1 MKILAEYLDLSPATV
16 SIVLNDSPVAK
27 SISPATRQRVL
38 AAAKKFA
45 YRPNLHARMLRTRLT
60 NTVGVIVPELSEGY
74 FTNVMLGVE
83 QSLLQE
89 GYLYFTV
96 SHLCRPDLIEEY
108 PELLMNRAV
117 DGFLLVNT
125 ELRHKVFVPVVGI
138 SSHSKTP
145 GVTNVELDHNRATK
159 MALRHLYELGHR
171 RIAFMKG
178 QRYSLDAEVRW
189 QAIASIAQEVGITI
203 RPELCIYLEKNS
215 WSPELG
221 YPPVRELLQRTR
233 DFTAMFCFNDTAAI
247 GAIRAIEDAGLN
259 CPRDISVIGFDDI
272 IVAEYYN
279 PRLTTV
285 RQPLHKMGWTAAQLL
300 VKRIQS
306 PDAPIPRLFPLNRNL
321 SSASRPPASLK
332 NQCAASASR
341 TALHRLRQSDQSHE
355 LEQALDSGDP
365 VAIWALGPVFVYFI
379 VAGVATVMLGPLL
392 PALISRWNIPG
403 AQAGTLFT
411 SSFAG
416 QFLGAWFAARN
427 LRASVVCGAAL
438 SAAGCVA
445 MAWANFNVAH
455 LALFC
460 VGLGLGA
467 GLLLE
472 ISPSELLV
480 PPAVRAF
487 CCCSMF
493 PGALEL
499 LPAHC
504 WCAHVPLA

>member
-1 MKILAEYLDLSPATV
+1 MRAKKKTIPDTAKPTTLKILAEYLDLSPATV

-27 SISPATRQRVL
+27 SISLATRQRVL
-38 AAAKKFA
+38 AAARKFS

-125 ELRHKVFVPVVGI
+125 ELRHKVSVPVVGI

-145 GVTNVELDHNRATK
+145 GVTNVELDHKRATK
-159 MALRHLYELGHR
+159 MALRHLHELGHR

-221 YPPVRELLQRTR
+221 YPPVHELLQRTR

-306 PDAPIPRLFPLNRNL
+306 PDAPY
-321 SSASRPPASLK
+321 
-332 NQCAASASR
+332 
-341 TALHRLRQSDQSHE
+341 SDTVSFEPE
-355 LEQALDSGDP
+355 LVVREST
-365 VAIWALGPVFVYFI
+365 
-379 VAGVATVMLGPLL
+379 AGVPKK
-392 PALISRWNIPG
+392 
-403 AQAGTLFT
+403 
-411 SSFAG
+411 
-416 QFLGAWFAARN
+416 
-427 LRASVVCGAAL
+427 SVR
-438 SAAGCVA
+438 SK
-445 MAWANFNVAH
+445 
-455 LALFC
+455 
-460 VGLGLGA
+460 
-467 GLLLE
+467 
-472 ISPSELLV
+472 
-480 PPAVRAF
+480 R
-487 CCCSMF
+487 
-493 PGALEL
+493 
-499 LPAHC
+499 
-504 WCAHVPLA
+504 